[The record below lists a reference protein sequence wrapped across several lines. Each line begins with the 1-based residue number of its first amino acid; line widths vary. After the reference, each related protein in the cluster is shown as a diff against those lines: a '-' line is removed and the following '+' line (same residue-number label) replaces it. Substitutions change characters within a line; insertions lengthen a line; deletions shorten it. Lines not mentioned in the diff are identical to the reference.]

1 MAIVVI
7 TGTSTGIGFATAL
20 VLGRGGHDVFATMR
34 HPDRSPDLQSIAAR
48 ESLPITVLPLDVDR
62 DDSVK
67 QAIEQIMAARG
78 RIDVL
83 INNAGISSI
92 GSVELSK
99 FSVFRQTMETN
110 FFGALRCIQAVLP
123 GMRSRQSGCIIN
135 MSSVCGRIPLPAM
148 SAYCASK
155 FAIEAMSEALAAEV
169 KAYNI
174 RVAIVEP
181 GVIETPIF
189 DKQSDLPADSPYPQ
203 LRRQNAIFAASLQ
216 QHVPPTVVAELI
228 RCIIEGNSWQL
239 RYPAGPGASDL
250 LAWRAS
256 LSDENLVQLFG
267 TPDEEAF
274 CNYVFATFGLNV
286 RPYLSQDKLTEVS

>member
-7 TGTSTGIGFATAL
+7 TGTSTGIGFAAAL

-34 HPDRSPDLQSIAAR
+34 HPDCSPDLQSIAAR

-123 GMRSRQSGCIIN
+123 GMRTRQSGCIIN

-189 DKQSDLPADSPYPQ
+189 NKQSDLPADSPYPQ

-216 QHVPPTVVAELI
+216 QHVPPTVVGELI

-286 RPYLSQDKLTEVS
+286 RPYLL